1 MIVSKL
7 FLSLKNQDSGEQT
20 ACCASELFSGEACSQ
35 FNRFRVAWHRRC
47 HANRRTFACALPSG
61 CFIDNRGR
69 GGCQM
74 GLARSR
80 HRSVDGSVAL
90 SAVVDSE

>member
-69 GGCQM
+69 GGCLM
-74 GLARSR
+74 GLSGAR
-80 HRSVDGSVAL
+80 HRSVDGSVA
-90 SAVVDSE
+90 VTFRRC